1 MIPPLTWAALAFL
14 AGLVFAEVTDTSL
27 SVGLIGLACVFTLGV
42 VLARIKKPSIGSVII
57 RKNNRAGIAPVIL
70 ILSFLSGVVRLQ
82 ISSLPI
88 SANNL
93 AWYNDK
99 GTVTIKGVIC
109 GYPDSR
115 DTFQLVTIYSETI
128 EFGTNEMETI
138 PISGK
143 AIVRTGT
150 GVTWRYGDEIHL
162 IGKLSTPANE
172 ADFSYQDYLAHKS
185 ILSSLYYPDIV
196 LIDHN
201 RGNPLLSWIYSIR
214 SQAIATLSQ
223 IFPAP
228 ESALLAGI
236 LLGYDNDI
244 PPDIQT
250 AFRKTGTT
258 HIIAISGFNIS
269 ILAALFSALYY
280 RLLGI
285 RKGILATIITLIV
298 YVLLTG
304 ASPSVV
310 RAAIMGSLGLLAS
323 LVGRRQNGINSLAF
337 VGTIMCLFNPFLP
350 WDISFQLSFLS
361 TLGLILFADRMV
373 EWIKRFLVKLL
384 PLHVMENTAEKIGEY
399 FLFTLAALVMTFPVM
414 AYHFHTFSWLAF
426 LSNPLI
432 LPAQPAVMI
441 LGGIALLLGMVWLP
455 LGQIIGYLAWP
466 FVAYTIK
473 LVTLIGNIPGDASGG
488 IQLGMGFIAFYYA
501 LLILI
506 FIKNKGSLIRRA
518 LQPNLII
525 LLSGALI
532 VTLWR
537 IGLSQPDGLLHIY
550 VLDNGPSE
558 NILIRSPGGRN
569 LLINAGSQSGILADA
584 LGKRMPPD
592 SRQLDM
598 VFLPV
603 DDKQAIRSIRHGSS
617 GISINKLIWL
627 GDPTG
632 QATAIELEEYISVVN
647 ITHTIGI
654 SKLEFYLASDAS
666 LVLYPYQDNGGVF
679 SLQWKNFNMLIPI
692 GIDRA
697 DWTNEILEV
706 DHRLSYSV
714 IVLAGDG
721 SIELNPVPF
730 INRLTPTIT
739 IVNSD
744 PERSSSAIPMFY
756 HSGTTLTTGQNGW
769 IHITTDGDHLWV
781 EAARNPE

>member
-1 MIPPLTWAALAFL
+1 MLPPLTWVALAFL
-14 AGLVFAEVTDTSL
+14 AGLVFAEVTDL
-27 SVGLIGLACVFTLGV
+27 SILVGLIGLACVFILWV
-42 VLARIKKPSIGSVII
+42 VLARIKKPSIGSVVIQ
-57 RKNNRAGIAPVIL
+57 KNNRAGIAPLIL
-70 ILSFLSGVVRLQ
+70 ILSFLLGFVRLELA
-82 ISSLPI
+82 SLPL

-109 GYPDSR
+109 GYPDRR
-115 DTFQLVTIYSETI
+115 DTFQLLTIDSETI
-128 EFGTNEMETI
+128 EFGSNETKTI
-138 PISGK
+138 PITGK

-150 GVTWRYGDEIHL
+150 NITWSYGDEIQL

-196 LIDHN
+196 LIDSN
-201 RGNPLLSWIYSIR
+201 QGDQLLGWIYSIR
-214 SQAIATLSQ
+214 DQAIVTLSQ

-269 ILAALFSALYY
+269 ILAAMFSALYY
-280 RLLGI
+280 RLLGV

-337 VGTIMCLFNPFLP
+337 VGTLMCLINPFLP

-361 TLGLILFADRMV
+361 TLGLIIFADPMV
-373 EWIKRFLVKLL
+373 EWIKRILARLL
-384 PLHVMENTAEKIGEY
+384 PLHSMENAAEKIGEY

-414 AYHFHTFSWLAF
+414 AYHFHTFSWLSF
-426 LSNPLI
+426 LANPLI

-441 LGGIALLLGMVWLP
+441 IGGLSLLLGMIWLP

-473 LVTLIGNIPGDASGG
+473 LVTLFGNLPGDDSGG
-488 IQLGMGFIAFYYA
+488 IQIGMGFIAFYYA
-501 LLILI
+501 VLILI
-506 FIKNKGSLIRRA
+506 FLKNKGAFIRRV

-537 IGLSQPDGLLHIY
+537 IGLSQPDGRLHIY

-558 NILIRSPGGRN
+558 NILIRSPGGRY
-569 LLINAGSQSGILADA
+569 LLINAGSQSSVLADA
-584 LGKRMPPD
+584 LGKRMPPG

-603 DDKQAIRSIRHGSS
+603 SDKQAIRSIRHGSS
-617 GISINKLIWL
+617 GITINELMWL

-632 QATAIELEEYISVVN
+632 QATAIDLEEYISVNN
-647 ITHTIGI
+647 ITNTIGV
-654 SKLEFYLASDAS
+654 SKLEFSLASGAS
-666 LVLYPYQDNGGVF
+666 LVLYPFQDNGGVF
-679 SLQWKNFNMLIPI
+679 TLQWKNFLMLIPV

-697 DWTNEILEV
+697 DWINEILEV

-714 IVLAGDG
+714 IALAGDG
-721 SIELNPVPF
+721 SIDLNPVSV
-730 INRLTPTIT
+730 INRLTPIII

-744 PERSSSAIPMFY
+744 PGRSSSAIHMFY
-756 HSGTTLTTGQNGW
+756 QSGTTLTTGQNGW
-769 IHITTDGDHLWV
+769 IHISTEGDHIWV